1 MSNQRHTAHFESA
14 RLALCGMIVA
24 LSVVLMLT
32 SSIIPIMTYAAPLFS
47 GLLLIPVQLEYD
59 RKTAWTVFGASAL
72 LVLIL
77 GFDKELALFYLFF
90 GYYPIIK
97 WRIERLKTKW
107 KQLFLKLGGFS
118 VSLILMYVLLTFVL
132 GVTAVMA
139 DFQEMGTIMT
149 VVFFLMM
156 LFCLMLFDRS
166 LTPLS
171 ILYVTRLQPKL
182 RKYLHSS

>member
-90 GYYPIIK
+90 G
-97 WRIERLKTKW
+97 
-107 KQLFLKLGGFS
+107 
-118 VSLILMYVLLTFVL
+118 
-132 GVTAVMA
+132 
-139 DFQEMGTIMT
+139 
-149 VVFFLMM
+149 
-156 LFCLMLFDRS
+156 
-166 LTPLS
+166 
-171 ILYVTRLQPKL
+171 
-182 RKYLHSS
+182 